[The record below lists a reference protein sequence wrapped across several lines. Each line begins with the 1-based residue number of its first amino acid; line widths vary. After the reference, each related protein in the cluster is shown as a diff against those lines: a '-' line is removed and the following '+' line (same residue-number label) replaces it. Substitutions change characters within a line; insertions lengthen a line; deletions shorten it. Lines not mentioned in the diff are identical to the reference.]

1 MNSAQNPI
9 TPAKA
14 PPKEVRGDKESV
26 ESTLTDDTFNWQMD
40 DDGSLSTLGS
50 VDTNG
55 SIHTDKVS
63 SSSKAKFLRYKQKMK
78 QEMKVTNLEHHQEQL
93 KLKAQVA
100 ALEAQKAKQ
109 LLPGPST
116 APAGTVD
123 NG

>member
-1 MNSAQNPI
+1 MNSAPNPI

-14 PPKEVRGDKESV
+14 PSTEVLGDKESV
-26 ESTLTDDTFNWQMD
+26 ESTLTDDTYNQKMV
-40 DDGSLSTLGS
+40 DDGSLSTLDS

-63 SSSKAKFLRYKQKMK
+63 FSSKVKFLRYKQKIK

-93 KLKAQVA
+93 KLKTQVA
-100 ALEAQKAKQ
+100 ALKAQIAKQ

-116 APAGTVD
+116 APTGTMD

>member
-1 MNSAQNPI
+1 MQRD
-9 TPAKA
+9 
-14 PPKEVRGDKESV
+14 EESV
-26 ESTLTDDTFNWQMD
+26 ESTLTDETYNWQMD

-63 SSSKAKFLRYKQKMK
+63 LSSKATFLRYKQKLK
-78 QEMKVTNLEHHQEQL
+78 QEMKVTNLEHHQKQL

-100 ALEAQKAKQ
+100 TLEAQIAKQ
-109 LLPGPST
+109 SFPGPST
-116 APAGTVD
+116 APAGTMD